1 MVDLETLL
9 LIATA
14 VGLGMIFLAF
24 LLRRKLPPW
33 GFVLLILLGGGLAAA
48 GLVVTLSFLAVQ
60 VRPIYD

>member
-1 MVDLETLL
+1 MMDRETLF

-14 VGLGMIFLAF
+14 VGLVMVFLAF
-24 LLRRKLPPW
+24 LFRRKLPPW

-60 VRPIYD
+60 VWPIDD